1 MSFLLDRDL
10 TIMRT
15 PPVVSAQ
22 EWEQAREA
30 LLVREKVVTR
40 AQDALAAER
49 RRMPGLAVVGRRACA
64 VGAMCSAVLHGLSL
78 GHVTSPP
85 AAVLMTTM
93 ILGCLF
99 CAREL
104 WLTDTLQGWTL
115 VALMNLVMIAIHLP
129 MSGHHHGGGTT
140 AAAMAPEST
149 AMTLATGFAVTEAL
163 VATAVLVY
171 RTRGT
176 RLSSVECP
184 NGPSQSCARFS
195 TG

>member
-1 MSFLLDRDL
+1 
-10 TIMRT
+10 
-15 PPVVSAQ
+15 
-22 EWEQAREA
+22 
-30 LLVREKVVTR
+30 
-40 AQDALAAER
+40 
-49 RRMPGLAVVGRRACA
+49 
-64 VGAMCSAVLHGLSL
+64 
-78 GHVTSPP
+78 
-85 AAVLMTTM
+85 
-93 ILGCLF
+93 
-99 CAREL
+99 
-104 WLTDTLQGWTL
+104 
-115 VALMNLVMIAIHLP
+115 LMNLVMIAIHLP

>member
-10 TIMRT
+10 TIMST

-30 LLVREKVVTR
+30 PLVKEKEVTR

-49 RRMPGLAVVGRRACA
+49 RRMPWLAAVGRRSCA

-78 GHVTSPP
+78 GHATS
-85 AAVLMTTM
+85 AAAAALMAAM
-93 ILGCLF
+93 ILGCLY

-104 WLTDTLQGWTL
+104 WLTDTLRGWTL

-129 MSGHHHGGGTT
+129 MSGHHHGGATT
-140 AAAMAPEST
+140 AAAMVPGAT
-149 AMTLATGFAVTEAL
+149 AMTLATTFAATEAL

-184 NGPSQSCARFS
+184 TGPSQSCARFS

>member
-1 MSFLLDRDL
+1 M
-10 TIMRT
+10 TT

-22 EWEQAREA
+22 AWEQAREA
-30 LLVREKVVTR
+30 LLVRAKEVTKPL
-40 AQDALAAER
+40 DALPTEGG
-49 RRMPGLAVVGRRACA
+49 RMRWIAVLGRRACA
-64 VGAMCSAVLHGLSL
+64 LGASCSAALHGVTL
-78 GHVTSPP
+78 GHVASPT
-85 AAVLMTTM
+85 AAVLMASM
-93 ILGCLF
+93 ILGCLY

-104 WLTDTLQGWTL
+104 WLTDTLRGWTL

-129 MSGHHHGGGTT
+129 MSGHHHGGATT
-140 AAAMAPEST
+140 AAALAPQPT
-149 AMTLATGFAVTEAL
+149 AMTLATAFAGAEAL

-184 NGPSQSCARFS
+184 NGPSQSCARSS